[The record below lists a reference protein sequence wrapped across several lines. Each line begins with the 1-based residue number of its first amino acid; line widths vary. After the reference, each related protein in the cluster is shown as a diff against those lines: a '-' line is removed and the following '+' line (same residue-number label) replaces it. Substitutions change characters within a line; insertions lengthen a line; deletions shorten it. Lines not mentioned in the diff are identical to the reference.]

1 MCICVNLLNSFSLMS
16 VSTEWCWDVS
26 RTGQGCLDK
35 YLNSCIVYLI
45 CAMALLG
52 FLSSGV
58 LEISVEVMRRD
69 ACYRVI
75 SLAFKLCLW

>member
-1 MCICVNLLNSFSLMS
+1 MVLGRVQNRAGMFGQVSEQLYCV
-16 VSTEWCWDVS
+16 
-26 RTGQGCLDK
+26 LD
-35 YLNSCIVYLI
+35 LCH
-45 CAMALLG
+45 ALLG